1 VSEHKH
7 TPGPWRVAQSDTP
20 CIKNIEGP
28 SFTIRCVMLATDLD
42 EGDYRRR
49 LADLELIARAPD
61 LLAENER
68 LREAPPPA
76 IVEALEVLLAHD
88 VDYMRRNNLGDPESQ
103 QRIKH
108 ARAALNAWYG
118 RDDA

>member
-7 TPGPWRVAQSDTP
+7 TPGPWHNMCSAIGVTSGR
-20 CIKNIEGP
+20 
-28 SFTIRCVMLATDLD
+28 DLEAVCLLLD
-42 EGDYRRR
+42 PPEDRFDFERW
-49 LADLELIARAPD
+49 LADAELIARAPD

-108 ARAALNAWYG
+108 ARAALDAWYG